1 MIPHLWQRGID
12 AAGPLEE
19 ALGRPV
25 TTREGLTD
33 HIVVA
38 HWNLLGHFIE
48 GEEETWTSAGWAEHL
63 DDPTLEFPFAADE
76 QGIREPLFH
85 LTVELHPQDREP
97 ASAEWSEIAHRLA
110 RATGIAPPGDQLAC
124 RWIAVQAQPGRLD
137 LVANLIRLDGTWQP
151 QSAQLPQRL
160 AAEARRIEA
169 DLGLRSPRASDES
182 APDPGTPAPVAGVEA
197 EIGLLLRH
205 LADGTSGPLATVR
218 GVVEH
223 SAHRLAQLPGA
234 YGSEAGQRL
243 EWSAR
248 RLDALQRD
256 LDATATAL
264 CRTGRT
270 TPQSP
275 GVAAGPPAAPA
286 YRSR

>member
-1 MIPHLWQRGID
+1 MAAGID

-25 TTREGLTD
+25 TTTEGLTD

-38 HWNLLGHFIE
+38 HWNLLGHYTE

-63 DDPTLEFPFAADE
+63 DDPTLEFSFAADE
-76 QGIREPLFH
+76 QGMREPLFH

-124 RWIAVQAQPGRLD
+124 RWIAVQAQPG
-137 LVANLIRLDGTWQP
+137 AWTWWP
-151 QSAQLPQRL
+151 TSSASMAPGSHSPPTFPSASRRRP
-160 AAEARRIEA
+160 AASRPTS
-169 DLGLRSPRASDES
+169 GS
-182 APDPGTPAPVAGVEA
+182 APPGPVTS
-197 EIGLLLRH
+197 RH
-205 LADGTSGPLATVR
+205 RIRTVR
-218 GVVEH
+218 VVVEH
-223 SAHRLAQLPGA
+223 AAHRLAQLPGA

-248 RLDALQRD
+248 RLHALQRD

-264 CRTGRT
+264 RRTGRAT
-270 TPQSP
+270 SRSL
-275 GVAAGPPAAPA
+275 GVAAGPPAVPA